1 MTYWKKKK
9 IVAKLSNVKS
19 CCLPPIVDTHR
30 SIIKHR
36 LNMVHDHQDGLGF
49 VRGTTRKIIDFV
61 LELVSSVITH

>member
-1 MTYWKKKK
+1 M
-9 IVAKLSNVKS
+9 KS